1 MDKITVKDVKKLL
14 PMSVKIKITGK
25 RTLAVPKRIF
35 KAIKSFY
42 QNTKT
47 KLENYVP
54 EEVKQDVLKQKIDK
68 LEEKRK
74 ELDKI
79 KEQMVK
85 QEEFTTGNKKYY
97 LEAIDEEIEKIK
109 NKKITRKSKGL
120 GKFALAKLTLSTY
133 LSRRNEKRM
142 LKKNVKKQIKIEN
155 EEAEIMSTLEE
166 ITTEKTERQEKIKA
180 ILDSNPDLVE
190 YYNSL
195 LETNE
200 EKKEKTR

>member
-1 MDKITVKDVKKLL
+1 MDKITAKDVKKLL
-14 PMSVKIKITGK
+14 PLKVRLKVRTK
-25 RTLAVPKRIF
+25 RALAIPKRIF
-35 KAIKSFY
+35 NAVKSFY
-42 QNTKT
+42 KNSKT
-47 KLENYVP
+47 KLESYLL

-68 LEEKRK
+68 LEEKREK
-74 ELDKI
+74 LYDMLGK
-79 KEQMVK
+79 MVE

-97 LEAIDEEIEKIK
+97 VDVVEDEIARLENKVVKRK
-109 NKKITRKSKGL
+109 NKGL

-133 LSRRNEKRM
+133 LSRRNEKRA
-142 LKKNVKKQIKIEN
+142 LKKNVKKQIKIEK
-155 EEAEIMSTLEE
+155 EEVEIMSALEE

>member
-166 ITTEKTERQEKIKA
+166 ITTEKTERQDKIKA

-195 LETNE
+195 LEKNE

>member
-166 ITTEKTERQEKIKA
+166 ITTEKTERQDKIKA

-190 YYNSL
+190 YYNSF
-195 LETNE
+195 LEKNE